1 MCTHSTGWEKKK
13 KSVISFNFI
22 VVMEKVGLLVYVFF
36 FLFVK
41 HTHTHMFCQTIIRT
55 KTSGDSMNFF
65 QVSSKKF
72 REITQW
78 LTMDKRFWKLYK
90 KYI

>member
-36 FLFVK
+36 FYLLN
-41 HTHTHMFCQTIIRT
+41 THTHMFCQTIIRT